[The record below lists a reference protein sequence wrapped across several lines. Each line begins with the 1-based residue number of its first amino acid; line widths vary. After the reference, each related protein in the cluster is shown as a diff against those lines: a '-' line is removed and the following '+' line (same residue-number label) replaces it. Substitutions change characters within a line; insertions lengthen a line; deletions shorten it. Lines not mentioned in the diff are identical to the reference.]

1 MERKNVDLLRVFHF
15 FHRVFHIRQ
24 VERYK
29 LWEGFRHFTICILKK
44 IFFTIRS
51 LTFDARG
58 TARILSRFASAH
70 RGSLS
75 LPSERTCLSLW
86 ERWPREARTERA
98 YIQSILFSSLFYLH
112 SYIIPSVFA
121 CGRSI
126 SPYPRGGWQRMLYL
140 HLLTKKICDLLRNI
154 VVF

>member
-29 LWEGFRHFTICILKK
+29 LWEDFRHFTICILKK

-75 LPSERTCLSLW
+75 LPSEEAKSLPLGGDSPSRGNVTKHICWCDKRVSLSA
-86 ERWPREARTERA
+86 ERGGFAVGKDGWGV
-98 YIQSILFSSLFYLH
+98 YVQHSSLIRL
-112 SYIIPSVFA
+112 PENE
-121 CGRSI
+121 SI
-126 SPYPRGGWQRMLYL
+126 NFIRDGDRCEG
-140 HLLTKKICDLLRNI
+140 
-154 VVF
+154 